1 MPNAQEA
8 LSQDKTIR
16 FIKRRWP
23 SVILPLIIGCAMSFG
38 AYYMDHSRIF
48 AFVIVP
54 LATIQTCFMELG
66 ISRKTLPRLA
76 YPVWGIFSVYA
87 LGMSYWLLLNPMTK

>member
-23 SVILPLIIGCAMSFG
+23 SVIMPLIIGCAMSFG

-54 LATIQTCFMELG
+54 LATIQRASWNWEYREKRCHAWLIQYG
-66 ISRKTLPRLA
+66 AYSRCTR
-76 YPVWGIFSVYA
+76 WG
-87 LGMSYWLLLNPMTK
+87 